1 MATTVQEDAA
11 FEELLFAEALV
22 SSDLSSRVKIHA
34 TDVDRFDAFS
44 LRRQVFRPV
53 KKDERTI
60 RA

>member
-22 SSDLSSRVKIHA
+22 SSDLSSRV
-34 TDVDRFDAFS
+34 
-44 LRRQVFRPV
+44 FRPV
-53 KKDERTI
+53 KKDERTE